1 MPLRSLF
8 YERKAATMIKI
19 AVFSAHDFEIPFLEK
34 ANNNQYQLV
43 FISEK
48 LSEKTVKKAKGCN
61 IACIFS
67 SDDAGGLIVRAL
79 AQLGIRHIT
88 TRSTG
93 FNHVDLATALE
104 CDISVTHVPEYS
116 PNAIAEHCVALILA
130 LQRKL
135 IPSYERIRN
144 YNFSLNGL
152 IGSELNKKTVG
163 VMGTGTIGYCL
174 IKILNGFGATILAFD
189 ARENPNVLK
198 LGEVRYVDKETL
210 YANSDVISL
219 NLPLN
224 SETENIINDD
234 ALGQMKNGV
243 ILVNAGR
250 GKLVDTQAV
259 IHALKTEKVGGF
271 GMDVYEHEEGFFY
284 EDHSK
289 EIFTD
294 DVFARLLTFKN
305 VIVTAH
311 QAFLTD
317 TALEQIAQTT
327 IKNIQEFAADKEL
340 ENKVELKK

>member
-1 MPLRSLF
+1 M
-8 YERKAATMIKI
+8 KI
-19 AVFSAHDFEIPFLEK
+19 AIFSAHDFEIPFLEK
-34 ANNNQYQLV
+34 ANNKHYEMV
-43 FISEK
+43 FVPEK
-48 LSEKTVKKAKGCN
+48 LSEKTVKKAQGCT

-67 SDDAGGLIVRAL
+67 SDDAGEPIIRAL
-79 AQLGIRHIT
+79 AELGVQHIA
-88 TRSTG
+88 TRSAG
-93 FNHVDLATALE
+93 FNHIDLATALE
-104 CDISVTHVPEYS
+104 SDISVTHVPEYS
-116 PNAIAEHCVALILA
+116 PNAIAEHCIALILA

-152 IGSELNKKTVG
+152 IGSELHRKTVG

-174 IKILNGFGATILAFD
+174 IKILNGFGATVLAFD
-189 ARENPNVLK
+189 AKENPHVLE
-198 LGEVRYVDKETL
+198 LGEVRYVAKETL
-210 YANSDVISL
+210 YANSDIISL

-224 SETENIINDD
+224 AETENIINDD

-284 EDHSK
+284 EDHSN
-289 EIFTD
+289 EIFKD
-294 DVFARLLTFKN
+294 DIFARLLTFKN

-317 TALEQIAQTT
+317 TALEQIASTT
-327 IKNIQEFAADKEL
+327 MNNIQEFIEDKEL
-340 ENKVELKK
+340 KNKVVPNK